1 MRTPRAS
8 RFHSRTS
15 GFTLVEVLVVLTI
28 VGLVLAGT
36 SLSVDALRH
45 RDAELALARLQRV
58 LEASAEHAQVSGRPI
73 AFERLADGYRFS
85 ALDADGR
92 WVAYEAPPV
101 FTERVLPDGL
111 RWGEWRDA
119 AGPADRLVFGHRAPR
134 FELRVHDAGG
144 TTVLRGRSTGAVERE
159 RRSAAAAP

>member
-1 MRTPRAS
+1 MRTRSAPS
-8 RFHSRTS
+8 FHTTAS

-36 SLSVDALRH
+36 SMSLDALRN
-45 RDAELALARLQRV
+45 RDTDLALARLQRV
-58 LEASAEHAQVSGRPI
+58 LEASAEHAQISGRPI

-101 FTERVLPDGL
+101 FTERMLPAGL
-111 RWGEWRDA
+111 RWGDLRHA
-119 AGPADRLVFGHRAPR
+119 AGLTDRLVFGQRAPR
-134 FELRVHDAGG
+134 FELFVHDADG

-159 RRSAAAAP
+159 RRAAAAAT

>member
-1 MRTPRAS
+1 MRTARAS
-8 RFHSRTS
+8 RHRWAAG

-36 SLSVDALRH
+36 SMSLDALRN
-45 RDAELALARLQRV
+45 RDAERALARLQRV
-58 LEASAEHAQVSGRPI
+58 LEASAEHAQITGRPL

-101 FTERVLPDGL
+101 FAERVLPEGL
-111 RWGEWRDA
+111 RWGELRDA
-119 AGPADRLVFGHRAPR
+119 AGPVDRLVFGHRAPR
-134 FELRVHDAGG
+134 FELHVHDADG
-144 TTVLRGRSTGAVERE
+144 TTVLRGRSTGAVARE
-159 RRSAAAAP
+159 RRNAAAT